1 MLQFT
6 SNVPACFKPHFRVL
20 CLSHFRVTNTA
31 VLQLKVRCT
40 NVAKCQ
46 NLKKPLRA
54 LNFIRRTVRRGKR
67 TAPANT
73 CDSRNDGIPSPT
85 DFRCIYLCQRR
96 QLPPIAV
103 CKLRL
108 SAFIVR
114 AAGGGR
120 YFGIRK
126 LIPFWASLS
135 VTLRYVSVPVHFD
148 ILTCSMNKQAAK

>member
-46 NLKKPLRA
+46 NLEKKKKNTLGA
-54 LNFIRRTVRRGKR
+54 LNFIRRTVQRRKG
-67 TAPANT
+67 TAGTNMR
-73 CDSRNDGIPSPT
+73 DSRNDGIPSPT

-108 SAFIVR
+108 SAFTVR
-114 AAGGGR
+114 AAGGGAV
-120 YFGIRK
+120 
-126 LIPFWASLS
+126 LA
-135 VTLRYVSVPVHFD
+135 
-148 ILTCSMNKQAAK
+148 